1 MLFNIFLATSASLSD
16 VSSSVTASRDL
27 TLKGRYRRI
36 SSHPVMHWAR
46 GTTDSQ
52 DLLLG
57 ECNSF
62 ANERVQW
69 TCFLEK
75 KNEDT
80 TSSTCSDKKMECKI
94 SVLSM
99 KLMVHYQPL

>member
-1 MLFNIFLATSASLSD
+1 M
-16 VSSSVTASRDL
+16 R
-27 TLKGRYRRI
+27 
-36 SSHPVMHWAR
+36 WAM

-62 ANERVQW
+62 ASEQVQW

-75 KNEDT
+75 NEDA
-80 TSSTCSDKKMECKI
+80 TSSTCSDNKMKCKI

-99 KLMVHYQPL
+99 KLMVHYQPLCEYDVDN